1 MSLEVRKE
9 VEDLVVRAFVATDER
24 DWDTLHS
31 CMTDPVILDMTSLVG
46 GEPSTVSP
54 QDVSSI
60 WSEGFKTLDHI
71 HHQVSNFRT
80 KIQGEQAEV
89 KCYGIAFHHREG
101 IADPVKW
108 RRFVGTYE
116 FDLLRGESG
125 WAISRLMFVCKFIE
139 GNLQLENAT

>member
-9 VEDLVVRAFVATDER
+9 VEDLIVRAFVAIDER
-24 DWDTLHS
+24 EWDTLHG

-46 GEPSTVSP
+46 SEPSTVSP
-54 QDVSSI
+54 EVVSSI
-60 WSEGFKTLDHI
+60 WSEGFATLDHI

-80 KIQGEQAEV
+80 TIDGDRAEV
-89 KCYGIAFHHREG
+89 KCYGIAFHHRSD
-101 IADPVKW
+101 IQDPIKW

-125 WAISRLMFVCKFIE
+125 WAISRLMFICKFIE
-139 GNLQLENAT
+139 GNLQLENAI

>member
-9 VEDLVVRAFVATDER
+9 IEDLIVRAFVAIDEQE
-24 DWDTLHS
+24 WDTLHA
-31 CMTDPVILDMTSLVG
+31 CMTDPVVLDMTSLVG
-46 GEPSTVSP
+46 GEPSSVSP
-54 QDVSSI
+54 ETVSSI
-60 WSEGFKTLDHI
+60 WSEGFASLDHI

-80 KIQGEQAEV
+80 TIDGDRAEV

-116 FDLLRGESG
+116 FDLIRHEGA
-125 WAISRLMFVCKFIE
+125 WHITRLKFICKFVE
-139 GNLQLENAT
+139 GNLGLENAQ

>member
-24 DWDTLHS
+24 DWDTLHA

-60 WSEGFKTLDHI
+60 WSEGFANLDHV

-80 KIQGEQAEV
+80 EIDGDRAEV
-89 KCYGIAFHHREG
+89 KCYGIAFHYRDG
-101 IADPVKW
+101 ISDPVKW

-116 FDLLRGESG
+116 FDLLRGGSG
-125 WAISRLMFVCKFIE
+125 WAISRLMFNCKFVE
-139 GNLQLENAT
+139 GNLHLENAT